1 MFHVEHE
8 AELRLFADFV
18 ATVGVERG
26 LVGPREVPR
35 IWERHILN
43 CAVVAELIPHGASVA
58 DVGSGAGLPGLVL
71 AIARPDLDV
80 HLIEPLLRRTTFLSE
95 AVSLLGLTERVKV
108 HRGRANEV
116 RLTSASGTC
125 DVVTSRAVAAL
136 DVLTQWSLPLV
147 KVGGEMLALKGSS
160 AAEELAT
167 HQAAI
172 ARAGGDAGEVLTVG
186 AGVVDPETT
195 VVRIR
200 RIK

>member
-8 AELRLFADFV
+8 AQLRRFAEFV
-18 ATVGVERG
+18 ASAGVERG

-35 IWERHILN
+35 IWDRHILN
-43 CAVVAELIPHGASVA
+43 CAVVADLIPHGASVA

-71 AIARPDLDV
+71 AIVRPDLEV

-95 AVSLLGLTERVKV
+95 AVALLGLEDRVTV
-108 HRGRANEV
+108 HRGRANDV
-116 RLTSASGTC
+116 RLTC

-136 DVLTQWSLPLV
+136 DVLTQWSLPLI
-147 KVGGEMLALKGSS
+147 KVGGQMLALKGSS

-167 HQAAI
+167 HRHAI
-172 ARAGGDAGEVLTVG
+172 AKAGGDAGEVLTVG
-186 AGVVDPETT
+186 AGVVDPGTT